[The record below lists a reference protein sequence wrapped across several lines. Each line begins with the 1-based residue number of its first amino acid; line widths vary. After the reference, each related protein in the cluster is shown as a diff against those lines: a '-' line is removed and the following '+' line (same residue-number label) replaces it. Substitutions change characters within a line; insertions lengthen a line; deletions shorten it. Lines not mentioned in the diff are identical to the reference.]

1 MAKQGS
7 AQRENNIAFQF
18 VGGFRLHTQWSLSPG
33 LQEDVA
39 TKEAV
44 DTSESLLASAKVPI
58 TVIAAV
64 NVVLELS
71 GQEQADQ
78 ARNLVDSKGKVLP
91 AMLLHAL
98 EKLSSAAS
106 ASKPK

>member
-1 MAKQGS
+1 MLSEKTILLFNSLADLS
-7 AQRENNIAFQF
+7 
-18 VGGFRLHTQWSLSPG
+18 RLHTQWSLSPG

-44 DTSESLLASAKVPI
+44 DTSEPLFATAKVAI
-58 TVIAAV
+58 TVIV
-64 NVVLELS
+64 GLNVVLELS

-78 ARNLVDSKGKVLP
+78 ARNLVDSKGKVLL

-98 EKLSSAAS
+98 EKLSSFGLQT
-106 ASKPK
+106 